1 MKYYLLGFYII
12 LLGACTSSV
21 GKPEHATKV
30 QPQVQ
35 VQAQNAPAPEKV
47 QICLACHGVDGIHGK
62 VGVPPLGG
70 RTYNDLVNA
79 MHDVREAYSP
89 QPLLGHFLSD
99 DDIKEVAM
107 YFSGLK

>member
-1 MKYYLLGFYII
+1 MKYYLLGLTIL
-12 LLGACTSSV
+12 LLGACTSQ
-21 GKPEHATKV
+21 GDKQAQATKV
-30 QPQVQ
+30 QPQTQ
-35 VQAQNAPAPEKV
+35 VQNATAPEKV
-47 QICLACHGVDGIHGK
+47 QICLACHGVDGVHGK

-99 DDIKEVAM
+99 DDIKEVAL

>member
-12 LLGACTSSV
+12 LITACTAHENTQKST
-21 GKPEHATKV
+21 ANV
-30 QPQVQ
+30 QKNV
-35 VQAQNAPAPEKV
+35 AAAPEAA

-62 VGVPPLGG
+62 DGVPPLGG
-70 RTYNDLVNA
+70 RTYDDLVNA

-107 YFSGLK
+107 YFSILK